1 MSRVSMARLPELAPG
16 ARVLLVLK
24 PTRIHAAFERTVAGA
39 PAGEADVHAL
49 SRPRQLLMWKSH
61 TQYLRANPRTT
72 EYMLRLAYEWL
83 ERHAPDATADLLI
96 DTRSADEVPVPVRAW
111 LRHVRAVSERTLSR
125 FDTSLR
131 GTLHAAK
138 YAAVFL
144 LYRDGTGLGWRPLE
158 REIAR
163 LDVPVTIALNGRTR
177 AFPLTHDRLLTLRWR
192 RFMETSWIA
201 ELALV
206 PIMIVTALALWVYDA
221 LTPRRQRMVD
231 GK

>member
-1 MSRVSMARLPELAPG
+1 M
-16 ARVLLVLK
+16 LLVLK
-24 PTRIHAAFERTVAGA
+24 PTRIHPALERAVAGI

-83 ERHAPDATADLLI
+83 EGRAPDAIADLLI
-96 DTRSADEVPVPVRAW
+96 ETRSADEVPAHVRAW
-111 LRHVRAVSERTLSR
+111 LRDVRGVPERALNR

-131 GTLHAAK
+131 GSLQAAK
-138 YAAVFL
+138 YDAALL
-144 LYRDGTGLGWRPLE
+144 LYRDSTGLGWRRLE

-163 LDVPVTIALNGRTR
+163 LEIPVLIALNGRTR
-177 AFPLTHDRLLTLRWR
+177 AFPLTHDRLRTLRWR

-201 ELALV
+201 ELVLV
-206 PIMIVTALALWVYDA
+206 PTLIVIATGLWVYDA
-221 LTPRRQRMVD
+221 LAPSRQRMVD